1 MIIKAAINGGR
12 TKTDHHAVPVSPGEQ
27 ALDVVE
33 CLEAGA
39 DAFHLH
45 IRAASG
51 DESLY
56 PDDVSRTLLPVRS
69 AAPAAKLGISTGA
82 WIMLDTAARLKAVV
96 AWEVL
101 PDFASVNFIEEGAAE
116 LSELL
121 LSRGV
126 DVEAGLSE
134 PLAAE
139 NFLASGLASR
149 CIRVL
154 FEPQEQEL
162 NDALENVGRMEE
174 LLRSAACDNPR
185 VLHGTEATAWP
196 LLSEAILRGYG
207 MRIGFED
214 TLVLPD
220 GRVARSNAEL
230 VSEVVRRRRGA
241 RE

>member
-12 TKTDHHAVPVSPGEQ
+12 TRADHHAVPVTAREQ

-39 DAFHLH
+39 HAIHLH
-45 IRAASG
+45 IRGQSG

-56 PDDVSRTLLPVRS
+56 PDDVAQTLLAVRS
-69 AAPAAKLGISTGA
+69 AAPEANLGISTGA
-82 WIMLDTAARLKAVV
+82 WIMLDTAARLKAVM
-96 AWEVL
+96 AWEVF

-121 LSRGV
+121 LSLGV

-134 PLAAE
+134 ARAAE
-139 NFLASGLASR
+139 NFLASGLAAR

-154 FEPQEQEL
+154 FEPQEQETE
-162 NDALENVGRMEE
+162 DALENVNRMEE
-174 LLRSAACDNPR
+174 LLQSGASNNAR
-185 VLHGTEATAWP
+185 VLHGTEATTWP
-196 LLSEAILRGYG
+196 LLGEAILRGYG
-207 MRIGFED
+207 VRIGFED
-214 TLVLPD
+214 TLTLPD

-230 VSEVVRRRRGA
+230 VGEVVRRLRAGA
-241 RE
+241 